1 MFDWTESIGMSDINK
16 NKERVLREHLLEGRP
31 ITQLEASV
39 LFGLCD
45 LIRAVS
51 RLRKMGF
58 RFEKRRVPYALALR
72 RVNQVTELKAP
83 RSLPIR
89 EVLLTEYRVLS

>member
-1 MFDWTESIGMSDINK
+1 MSDFNK
-16 NKERVLREHLLEGRP
+16 HKERVLREHLLQGCP
-31 ITQLEASV
+31 ITQMEASV

-72 RVNQVTELKAP
+72 RINKVVTLEAP
-83 RSLPIR
+83 AELPIR
-89 EVLLTEYRVLS
+89 EVLLTEYRVQS